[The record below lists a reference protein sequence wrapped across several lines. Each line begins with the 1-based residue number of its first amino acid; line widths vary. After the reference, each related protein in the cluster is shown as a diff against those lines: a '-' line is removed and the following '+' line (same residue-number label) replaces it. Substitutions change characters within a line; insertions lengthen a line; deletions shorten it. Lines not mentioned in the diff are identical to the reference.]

1 MHFEKRLWAYT
12 KGARQ
17 RIVGAVLVG
26 LLSTTAGVARLAL
39 LGWLIG
45 KIFSGA
51 SFTELAW
58 PITGVAGVMLLRGLF
73 EYVRE
78 IMAHRTAAVVQKTLR
93 RHLYNQI
100 AALGPGYATH
110 QRSGELV
117 LSLVDGV
124 EQLETYFGKYLPQLM
139 VSALTPIIIFS
150 FVVFIDRPVATAL
163 LVAALIAL
171 LAP

>member
-78 IMAHRTAAVVQKTLR
+78 IMAHRTAAVV
-93 RHLYNQI
+93 
-100 AALGPGYATH
+100 
-110 QRSGELV
+110 SG
-117 LSLVDGV
+117 SR
-124 EQLETYFGKYLPQLM
+124 Q
-139 VSALTPIIIFS
+139 
-150 FVVFIDRPVATAL
+150 
-163 LVAALIAL
+163 
-171 LAP
+171 